1 MDTNSG
7 RASFSSTR
15 PGDSG
20 VSDGPQEVPEGSS
33 TSSGP
38 RPAQTPQGGPLS
50 TGRTTRSASS
60 SHHSLSSSATPPAG
74 QPLPNR
80 KSRQA
85 DPGTTEAHAERAS
98 LSMPPPFTRP
108 PVQQQASNLQQ
119 VKGRPSFSSSRKVSG
134 ALEDPTVVR
143 RLSQAFASDNN
154 STGTVVL
161 DPEGPTETT
170 PRLMPGS
177 FPGEI
182 PTHGQLSESAV
193 TSGPASR
200 ASFSTADSVDAVGKR
215 MSVSSMYSL
224 ASARGVPSSAV
235 SANGSETSS
244 TAPLPGSVHRTKS
257 GLIAASVGGG
267 TKIASR
273 ATAPPTAQSEAG
285 LSSVTVTT
293 GSSSVATGS
302 YDMAPKEANPGHLTE
317 MIKRNPPPLPAAGPG
332 ASGAQ
337 GRPPAPT
344 RSRSRAKRRFS
355 GGNVAPNSQSP
366 SSDRAQAPRH
376 EKEEVKPAPYGTI
389 GVCALDVKA
398 RSKPSRN
405 ILTRLLAHG
414 MFDVCVFGD
423 KVILDEPIENWPV
436 W

>member
-1 MDTNSG
+1 
-7 RASFSSTR
+7 
-15 PGDSG
+15 
-20 VSDGPQEVPEGSS
+20 V
-33 TSSGP
+33 
-38 RPAQTPQGGPLS
+38 
-50 TGRTTRSASS
+50 RS
-60 SHHSLSSSATPPAG
+60 
-74 QPLPNR
+74 
-80 KSRQA
+80 
-85 DPGTTEAHAERAS
+85 
-98 LSMPPPFTRP
+98 
-108 PVQQQASNLQQ
+108 
-119 VKGRPSFSSSRKVSG
+119 
-134 ALEDPTVVR
+134 
-143 RLSQAFASDNN
+143 LSQAFASDNN
-154 STGTVVL
+154 STSTVVL
-161 DPEGPTETT
+161 DPEGPSETT
-170 PRLMPGS
+170 PRLIPGS
-177 FPGEI
+177 FPTEV
-182 PTHGQLSESAV
+182 PPHEQLSESAV

-235 SANGSETSS
+235 STNGSETSS

-267 TKIASR
+267 TKAASR
-273 ATAPPTAQSEAG
+273 ATAPPTAQSEAS

-302 YDMAPKEANPGHLTE
+302 YDMAPKEANGHLTE
-317 MIKRNPPPLPAAGPG
+317 MIKRNPPALPAAGTG
-332 ASGAQ
+332 ASVSQ

-355 GGNVAPNSQSP
+355 GGNIVASSQSP
-366 SSDRAQAPRH
+366 SGDRAQAPRH

-405 ILTRLLAHG
+405 ILTRLLANRE
-414 MFDVCVFGD
+414 FDVCVFGD